1 LVSVAYKDFLRDGA
15 GPAPA
20 TISLR
25 QRLHDHLK
33 GTVSMAIKAKT
44 KVKTRMEATCPNHA
58 RSDISIR
65 DLVVTIDEPVARGGT
80 NLGAS
85 PTETTLASLIGCTNV
100 IGHKCAARLGLDIG
114 HLHIT
119 VVCDF
124 DRRGVTLAE
133 DIPVPFERIEMTVEA
148 DGNVSNADLAR
159 VNAEVT
165 KYCPVSKLFRQAGTE
180 IVETW
185 RVRETS

>member
-1 LVSVAYKDFLRDGA
+1 MV
-15 GPAPA
+15 
-20 TISLR
+20 
-25 QRLHDHLK
+25 
-33 GTVSMAIKAKT
+33 IKPKL
-44 KVKTRMEATCPNHA
+44 KVKTRLEATCPNHR

-65 DLVVTIDEPVARGGT
+65 DLVVMIDEPVERGGT
-80 NLGAS
+80 NLGPS

-100 IGHKCAARLGLDIG
+100 IGHKCADKLGLDIG

-133 DIPVPFERIEMTVEA
+133 EIAVPFERIELTVEA

-159 VNAEVT
+159 LSAEVM

-185 RVRETS
+185 RVRDTNG